1 MTDYDVVI
9 VGAGAAGLTAAIYT
23 CRKKLKTLV
32 ISADIGGQTNL
43 TSHIENYPG
52 VDPLPGP
59 TLMQKFKENAES
71 FGAEV
76 RMGKVI
82 RVEKDKTTYTVHL
95 AENGTLTCKALILCH
110 GKVHKELGIPGE
122 SKFLGRGVSI
132 CATCDAPLFRNK
144 TAAVVGGGNSAVEAA
159 LELAVITKKVYL
171 IHRRD
176 EFRADEISVQKL
188 KQHKNIELLLSYVPL
203 EIKGEKSVKSVI
215 VQDLKTKQSKEIQ
228 IDGLFVE
235 IGYVVENDMVKHLVK
250 LTSQGEIIIDERNRT
265 SDQGIFAAG
274 DVTTVPYKQT
284 VISAGE
290 GAIAA
295 LECYKYLSGGKGSTL
310 DWTVRV

>member
-1 MTDYDVVI
+1 MTEYDVII
-9 VGAGAAGLTAAIYT
+9 VGAGAAGLTAAIYA

-52 VDPLPGP
+52 VGAMPGP

-71 FGAEV
+71 FGAEI
-76 RMGKVI
+76 RMGKVAKVDKEGSTY
-82 RVEKDKTTYTVHL
+82 RVNI
-95 AENGTLTCKALILCH
+95 AENGELTCRALILCH

-122 SKFLGRGVSI
+122 SKFLGRGVST

-144 TAAVVGGGNSAVEAA
+144 TAAVVGGGNSAVEAT
-159 LELAVITKKVYL
+159 LELAAIAKKVYL
-171 IHRRD
+171 LHRRD
-176 EFRADEISVQKL
+176 EFRADEISVQKM
-188 KQHKNIELLLSYVPL
+188 KDHANIELLRSHIPL
-203 EIKGEKSVKSVI
+203 EIKGEKLVKSV
-215 VQDLKTKQSKEIQ
+215 VVKNLKTNETTELP

-250 LTSQGEIIIDERNRT
+250 LTPQGEIIIDDRNRT
-265 SDQGIFAAG
+265 SDPGIFAAG

-295 LECYKYLSGGKGSTL
+295 LEAYRHLSGGKGSTL
-310 DWTVRV
+310 DWTK